1 MDSKSLRGVL
11 DLGANVAWPIAFLS
25 VFSDHFTPVHGLL
38 LALVGP
44 FAAALGGIIV
54 RRKISGLSALA
65 LVGVGLSGGIGLLE
79 VDARWFAVK
88 EAVLPALM
96 GAAVAASVR
105 TPYPVVRTVLW
116 EALDGARVD
125 TVLAE
130 KGETSA
136 FAKTMNTATVQ
147 FGLLLVASGVVSAV
161 LASFM
166 VTAAAGTPA
175 YNAEVGRYTAWS
187 FGLVNLPSMAG
198 LVWVLSTVLTDLET
212 RTGLSADDL
221 MGAAKAAAKETG

>member
-1 MDSKSLRGVL
+1 MDARSLKGLL

-25 VFSDHFTPVHGLL
+25 LFSEHFTPVHGLL

-44 FAAALGGIIV
+44 LAAALGGIAV
-54 RRKISGLSALA
+54 RRKIGGLSALA
-65 LVGVGLSGGIGLLE
+65 LVGVGLSGGIGLLQ

-125 TVLAE
+125 AILTE
-130 KGETSA
+130 KGETAA
-136 FAKTMNTATVQ
+136 FAKTMSTGTVR
-147 FGLLLVASGVVSAV
+147 FGLLLAASGVVSAA
-161 LASFM
+161 LAAVM
-166 VTAAAGTPA
+166 VTAAAGTPE
-175 YNAEVGRYTAWS
+175 YNSEVGRYTAWS
-187 FGLVNLPSMAG
+187 FGLVNLPSMGG
-198 LVWVLSTVLTDLET
+198 LVWVLSTVLTDLER
-212 RTGLSADDL
+212 RTGLTADDL
-221 MGAAKAAAKETG
+221 MGAPKETT